1 MEKIKTLAMSIL
13 MVLISTVAFAQTEQ
27 VSGTVTLLSSISIL
41 ILDALPVSV
50 AAVRFSR

>member
-27 VSGTVTLLSSISIL
+27 VSGTSPTTVANLSLVLLSL
-41 ILDALPVSV
+41 
-50 AAVRFSR
+50 